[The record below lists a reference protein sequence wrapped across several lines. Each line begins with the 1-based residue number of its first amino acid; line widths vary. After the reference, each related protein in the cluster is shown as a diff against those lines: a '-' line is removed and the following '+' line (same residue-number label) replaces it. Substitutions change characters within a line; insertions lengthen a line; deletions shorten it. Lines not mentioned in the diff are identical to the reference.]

1 MEQWVGFAY
10 PDCCPESF
18 HFQIP
23 RIPTLQT
30 YIFRLALNAAKSIM
44 AHLTTATKSLW
55 MSPFLCVLARP
66 EPLIR
71 CLSWQG
77 VLRDFG
83 MGTSLYVRQSSTI
96 SALHVDSDI
105 YIAGALTSLW
115 AWQNQLHCCQRAG
128 KWSGMEWDVWG
139 VAGATDSL
147 LFKQPTSR
155 PILRLDQEMPQR
167 IHDYIWALDSGFT
180 KSFEQAHKCN
190 HSAAHTNRIE
200 SHA

>member
-1 MEQWVGFAY
+1 
-10 PDCCPESF
+10 
-18 HFQIP
+18 
-23 RIPTLQT
+23 
-30 YIFRLALNAAKSIM
+30 M

-66 EPLIR
+66 KPLIR

-77 VLRDFG
+77 VLRVFG

-139 VAGATDSL
+139 VAGATDSTL
-147 LFKQPTSR
+147 TRRQTKYTRTHALFISIFRTKDKAAKKEPWGPKQRQLSRSCRKSAQSAGRTNRWLTSF
-155 PILRLDQEMPQR
+155 LRTNWHLRWISMTPQR
-167 IHDYIWALDSGFT
+167 AEYWA
-180 KSFEQAHKCN
+180 KKC
-190 HSAAHTNRIE
+190 R
-200 SHA
+200 